1 MLAGKW
7 KDFQWLPSIFESGGY
22 WFSLPAIFVQLLSL
36 CQNDTWQDNSL
47 FIIRI
52 HSEWS
57 FSGDKTP
64 APGKVTVSSVWSLY
78 SCPSGK
84 PVGDRSHQF
93 CRPSPWSH
101 QEVTNHPNCLV
112 LKMTLWK
119 EAQRTENMEQ
129 WDQTSNLKILV
140 QGGLKGQGCQIGSKG
155 KNWEGIEI
163 IQETSNKRWR

>member
-22 WFSLPAIFVQLLSL
+22 WFFLPAMFVHLLSL

-47 FIIRI
+47 FMIRI

-64 APGKVTVSSVWSLY
+64 APGISWESHCLLSLVPQENLLVTGVTNSVVPAPGVTRKLQTILTALY
-78 SCPSGK
+78 SRWLCEKK
-84 PVGDRSHQF
+84 PRG
-93 CRPSPWSH
+93 
-101 QEVTNHPNCLV
+101 
-112 LKMTLWK
+112 
-119 EAQRTENMEQ
+119 QRTWNNGIKHPI
-129 WDQTSNLKILV
+129 WKYWV
-140 QGGLKGQGCQIGSKG
+140 QGGLKGQGCQIGSKE